1 MMIAVL
7 ALMLAGCS
15 PQGNTQQATKY
26 PDVPE
31 YGIVFELQKEEEQ
44 WKQKK

>member
-1 MMIAVL
+1 MIAIL
-7 ALMLAGCS
+7 FLLLAGCT
-15 PQGNTQQATKY
+15 PQGSTQQATKY

-31 YGIVFELQKEEEQ
+31 YGIVFELQKEEEH